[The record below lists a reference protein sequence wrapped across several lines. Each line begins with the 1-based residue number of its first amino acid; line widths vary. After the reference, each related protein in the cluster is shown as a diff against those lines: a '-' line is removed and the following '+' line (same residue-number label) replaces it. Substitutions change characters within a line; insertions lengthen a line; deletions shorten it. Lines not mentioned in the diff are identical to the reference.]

1 LGDYFRC
8 VSSALKKHVRYNTY
22 VHTYL
27 ELDPSNNT
35 GKIIIMMATTTRSR
49 RRREGGDDG
58 KRFATKMALGSTVF
72 ATVLLLVL
80 FVSFSEW
87 RGVTDNNYFD
97 EIEWDDLDEDGS
109 ISEQQQSPRS
119 MMLMHRRRRNIR
131 QHRRLD
137 SNEEDAGLVTNGNY
151 SNFRCDDIFDNT
163 PSINSTQSIPTIRCQ
178 YARTCEN
185 SGLLL
190 PFIFCHNTLF
200 STSTWMMVLFPPL
213 LLGLTLLFR
222 LLGST
227 ADEYFSPSLE
237 MFSVKLGLPPRF
249 AGVTLLALGNGASD
263 VSATMNAIWNDPVD
277 GYKLSLGALTG
288 ASMFI
293 TTVVAGSVILANGGM
308 VCRGAMLRD
317 VVALAVTVVVVALT
331 LEGGE
336 VDSKTESLF
345 ISIYV
350 VYVLIVLFA
359 DVYHRAVMLPRI
371 KHELDM
377 REHARQIEAG
387 RVASLTA
394 GDAWGNLVGGGVR
407 GGGDEDAISIASVG
421 PLGGGRGGGR
431 SSRPVSPAIDDDVRS
446 HASAPP
452 STVACNTPIIK
463 NRALNAVLTA
473 LSNYN
478 DVEHDFDDVDGASHR
493 PRQDGWGV
501 ESTIEGSMP
510 WDRPVVLHGADGVL
524 SRHPHH
530 HVQPGE
536 GSDNQ
541 YSSPYRVMED
551 MDVVERMCVP
561 DGSQGHPALNWVAA
575 WHEFRQE
582 LVLHFQECWG
592 DIIDDDESSWL
603 DKFLMICEYPV
614 TVARKVCVT
623 DVVLSLVSFLD
634 RTQHY

>member
-1 LGDYFRC
+1 
-8 VSSALKKHVRYNTY
+8 
-22 VHTYL
+22 
-27 ELDPSNNT
+27 
-35 GKIIIMMATTTRSR
+35 MMATQSR
-49 RRREGGDDG
+49 RRRVGGEDG
-58 KRFATKMALGSTVF
+58 KRFATRMALGSTVF
-72 ATVLLLVL
+72 AMVLLLVL

-87 RGVTDNNYFD
+87 RVINDNNYD
-97 EIEWDDLDEDGS
+97 IEWDDFDNELNNDFDGL
-109 ISEQQQSPRS
+109 ITEQQQSS
-119 MMLMHRRRRNIR
+119 SMLMHRRRRNRR
-131 QHRRLD
+131 QLRRLD
-137 SNEEDAGLVTNGNY
+137 SNEEDASLVTNGNY
-151 SNFRCDDIFDNT
+151 STFLCDSIFDNT

-200 STSTWMMVLFPPL
+200 STSTWMIVLFPPL

-263 VSATMNAIWNDPVD
+263 VSATMNAIWNDPVN

-371 KHELDM
+371 KHELEM

-394 GDAWGNLVGGGVR
+394 GDAWGNLVGGEGGR
-407 GGGDEDAISIASVG
+407 GGDEDAISIASEG

-446 HASAPP
+446 HSSAPP
-452 STVACNTPIIK
+452 STVACNNNPIIK

-536 GSDNQ
+536 GTDNQ

-561 DGSQGHPALNWVAA
+561 DGSQGHPALNWVVA

-582 LVLHFQECWG
+582 LVLHFQECWS

-614 TVARKVCVT
+614 TVARKVCVEE
-623 DVVLSLVSFLD
+623 DVIHSLVSFLD
-634 RTQHY
+634 RTHHYWRYFYIWS

>member
-1 LGDYFRC
+1 MCGVFAFEETRQ
-8 VSSALKKHVRYNTY
+8 VPTY
-22 VHTYL
+22 VQYYL
-27 ELDPSNNT
+27 ELDPSNT
-35 GKIIIMMATTTRSR
+35 QVKIMMTTRSR

-72 ATVLLLVL
+72 AMVLLLVL

-97 EIEWDDLDEDGS
+97 EIEWDDLDEDGFDGS

-119 MMLMHRRRRNIR
+119 MMPMHRRRRNLR

-137 SNEEDAGLVTNGNY
+137 SNEEDAGGNY

-249 AGVTLLALGNGASD
+249 AGVSLLALGNGASD

-371 KHELDM
+371 KHELEM

-431 SSRPVSPAIDDDVRS
+431 ISRPVSPAIDDDVRS

-478 DVEHDFDDVDGASHR
+478 DVEHDFDNVDGASHR

>member
-1 LGDYFRC
+1 
-8 VSSALKKHVRYNTY
+8 
-22 VHTYL
+22 
-27 ELDPSNNT
+27 
-35 GKIIIMMATTTRSR
+35 MMATTTRSR
-49 RRREGGDDG
+49 RGDDG

-72 ATVLLLVL
+72 AMVLLLVL

-97 EIEWDDLDEDGS
+97 EIEWDDLDEDGLDGS

-119 MMLMHRRRRNIR
+119 MMLMHRRRRNLR

-190 PFIFCHNTLF
+190 PFIFCQNTLF

-371 KHELDM
+371 KHELEM

-431 SSRPVSPAIDDDVRS
+431 SSRTVSTALDDDVRS

>member
-1 LGDYFRC
+1 
-8 VSSALKKHVRYNTY
+8 
-22 VHTYL
+22 
-27 ELDPSNNT
+27 
-35 GKIIIMMATTTRSR
+35 
-49 RRREGGDDG
+49 
-58 KRFATKMALGSTVF
+58 MALGSTVF
-72 ATVLLLVL
+72 AMVLLLVL

-87 RGVTDNNYFD
+87 RVINDNNYD
-97 EIEWDDLDEDGS
+97 IEWDDFDNELNNDFDGL
-109 ISEQQQSPRS
+109 ITEQQQSS
-119 MMLMHRRRRNIR
+119 SMLMHRRRRNRR
-131 QHRRLD
+131 QLRRLD
-137 SNEEDAGLVTNGNY
+137 SNEEDASLVTNGNY
-151 SNFRCDDIFDNT
+151 STFLCDSIFDNT

-200 STSTWMMVLFPPL
+200 STSTWMIVLFPPL

-263 VSATMNAIWNDPVD
+263 VSATMNAIWNDPVN

-371 KHELDM
+371 KHELEV

-394 GDAWGNLVGGGVR
+394 GDAWGNLVGGEGGR
-407 GGGDEDAISIASVG
+407 GGDEDAISIASEG

-446 HASAPP
+446 HSSAPP
-452 STVACNTPIIK
+452 STVACNNNPIIK

-536 GSDNQ
+536 GTDNQ

-561 DGSQGHPALNWVAA
+561 DGSQGHPALNWVVA

-582 LVLHFQECWG
+582 LVLHFQECWS

-614 TVARKVCVT
+614 TVARKVCVEE
-623 DVVLSLVSFLD
+623 DVIHSLVSFLD
-634 RTQHY
+634 RTHHYWRYFYIWS

>member
-1 LGDYFRC
+1 
-8 VSSALKKHVRYNTY
+8 
-22 VHTYL
+22 
-27 ELDPSNNT
+27 
-35 GKIIIMMATTTRSR
+35 MATQSR
-49 RRREGGDDG
+49 RRRVGGEDG
-58 KRFATKMALGSTVF
+58 KRFATRMALGSTVF
-72 ATVLLLVL
+72 AMVLLLVL

-87 RGVTDNNYFD
+87 RVINDNNYD
-97 EIEWDDLDEDGS
+97 IEWDDFDNELNNDFDGL
-109 ISEQQQSPRS
+109 ITEQQQSS
-119 MMLMHRRRRNIR
+119 SMLMHRRRRNRR
-131 QHRRLD
+131 QLRRLD
-137 SNEEDAGLVTNGNY
+137 SNEEDASLVTNGNY
-151 SNFRCDDIFDNT
+151 STFLCDSIFDNT

-200 STSTWMMVLFPPL
+200 STSTWMIVLFPPL

-263 VSATMNAIWNDPVD
+263 VSATMNAIWNDPVN

-371 KHELDM
+371 KHELEV

-394 GDAWGNLVGGGVR
+394 GDAWGNLVGGEGGR
-407 GGGDEDAISIASVG
+407 GGDEDAISIASEG

-446 HASAPP
+446 HSSAPP
-452 STVACNTPIIK
+452 STVACNNNPIIK

-536 GSDNQ
+536 GTDNQ

-561 DGSQGHPALNWVAA
+561 DGSQGHPALNWVVA

-582 LVLHFQECWG
+582 LVLHFQECWS

-614 TVARKVCVT
+614 TVARKVCVEE
-623 DVVLSLVSFLD
+623 DVIHSLVSFLD
-634 RTQHY
+634 RTHHYWRYFYIWS

>member
-1 LGDYFRC
+1 
-8 VSSALKKHVRYNTY
+8 
-22 VHTYL
+22 
-27 ELDPSNNT
+27 
-35 GKIIIMMATTTRSR
+35 MATQSR
-49 RRREGGDDG
+49 RRRVGGEDG
-58 KRFATKMALGSTVF
+58 KRFATRMALGSTVF
-72 ATVLLLVL
+72 AMVLLLVL

-87 RGVTDNNYFD
+87 RVINDNNYD
-97 EIEWDDLDEDGS
+97 IEWDDFDNELNNDFDGL
-109 ISEQQQSPRS
+109 ITEQQQSS
-119 MMLMHRRRRNIR
+119 SMLMHRRRRNRR
-131 QHRRLD
+131 QLRRLD
-137 SNEEDAGLVTNGNY
+137 SNEEDASLVTNGNY
-151 SNFRCDDIFDNT
+151 STFLCDSIFDNT

-200 STSTWMMVLFPPL
+200 STSTWMIVLFPPL

-263 VSATMNAIWNDPVD
+263 VSATMNAIWNDPVN

-371 KHELDM
+371 KHELEV

-394 GDAWGNLVGGGVR
+394 GDAWGNLVGGEGGR
-407 GGGDEDAISIASVG
+407 GGDEDAISIASEG

-446 HASAPP
+446 HSSAPP
-452 STVACNTPIIK
+452 STVACNNNPIIK

-536 GSDNQ
+536 GTDNQ

-561 DGSQGHPALNWVAA
+561 DGSQGHPALNWVVA

-582 LVLHFQECWG
+582 LVLHFQECWS

-614 TVARKVCVT
+614 TVARKVCVEE
-623 DVVLSLVSFLD
+623 DVIHSLVSFLD
-634 RTQHY
+634 RTQHYWRYFYTWS

>member
-1 LGDYFRC
+1 
-8 VSSALKKHVRYNTY
+8 
-22 VHTYL
+22 
-27 ELDPSNNT
+27 
-35 GKIIIMMATTTRSR
+35 MMATQSR
-49 RRREGGDDG
+49 RRRVGGEDG
-58 KRFATKMALGSTVF
+58 KRFATRMALGSTVF
-72 ATVLLLVL
+72 AMVLLLVL

-87 RGVTDNNYFD
+87 RVINDNNYD
-97 EIEWDDLDEDGS
+97 IEWDDFDNELNNDFDGL
-109 ISEQQQSPRS
+109 ITEQQQSS
-119 MMLMHRRRRNIR
+119 SMLMHRRRRNRR
-131 QHRRLD
+131 QLRRLD
-137 SNEEDAGLVTNGNY
+137 SNEEDASLVTNGNY
-151 SNFRCDDIFDNT
+151 STFLCDSIFDNT
-163 PSINSTQSIPTIRCQ
+163 PSINSTQSLPTIRCQ

-200 STSTWMMVLFPPL
+200 STSTWMIVLFPPL

-263 VSATMNAIWNDPVD
+263 VSATMNAIWNDPVN

-371 KHELDM
+371 KHELEM

-394 GDAWGNLVGGGVR
+394 GDAWGNLVGGEGGR
-407 GGGDEDAISIASVG
+407 GGDEDAISIASEG

-446 HASAPP
+446 HSSAPP
-452 STVACNTPIIK
+452 STVACNNNPIIK

-536 GSDNQ
+536 GTDNQ

-561 DGSQGHPALNWVAA
+561 DGSQGHPALNWVVA

-582 LVLHFQECWG
+582 LVLHFQECWS

-614 TVARKVCVT
+614 TVARKVCVEE
-623 DVVLSLVSFLD
+623 DVIHSLVSFLD
-634 RTQHY
+634 RTHHYWRYFYIWS

>member
-1 LGDYFRC
+1 
-8 VSSALKKHVRYNTY
+8 
-22 VHTYL
+22 
-27 ELDPSNNT
+27 
-35 GKIIIMMATTTRSR
+35 MATQSR
-49 RRREGGDDG
+49 RRRVGGEDG
-58 KRFATKMALGSTVF
+58 KRFATRMALGSTVF
-72 ATVLLLVL
+72 AMVLLLVL

-87 RGVTDNNYFD
+87 RVINDNNYD
-97 EIEWDDLDEDGS
+97 IEWDDFDNELNNDFDGL
-109 ISEQQQSPRS
+109 ITEQQQSS
-119 MMLMHRRRRNIR
+119 SMLMHRRRRNRR
-131 QHRRLD
+131 QLRRLD
-137 SNEEDAGLVTNGNY
+137 SNEEDASLVTNGNY
-151 SNFRCDDIFDNT
+151 STFLCDSIFDNT

-200 STSTWMMVLFPPL
+200 STSTWMIVLFPPL

-263 VSATMNAIWNDPVD
+263 VSATMNAIWNDPVN

-371 KHELDM
+371 KHELEM

-394 GDAWGNLVGGGVR
+394 GDAWGNLVGGEGGR
-407 GGGDEDAISIASVG
+407 GGDEDAISIASEG

-446 HASAPP
+446 HSSAPP
-452 STVACNTPIIK
+452 STVACNNNPIIK

-536 GSDNQ
+536 GTDNQ

-561 DGSQGHPALNWVAA
+561 DGSQGHPALNWVVA

-582 LVLHFQECWG
+582 LVLHFQECWS

-614 TVARKVCVT
+614 TVARKVCVEE
-623 DVVLSLVSFLD
+623 DVIHSLVSFLD
-634 RTQHY
+634 RTHHYWRYFYIWS

>member
-1 LGDYFRC
+1 
-8 VSSALKKHVRYNTY
+8 
-22 VHTYL
+22 
-27 ELDPSNNT
+27 
-35 GKIIIMMATTTRSR
+35 MMATQSR
-49 RRREGGDDG
+49 RRRVGGEDG
-58 KRFATKMALGSTVF
+58 KRFATRMALGSTVF
-72 ATVLLLVL
+72 AMVLLLVL

-87 RGVTDNNYFD
+87 RVINDNNYD
-97 EIEWDDLDEDGS
+97 IEWDDFDNELNNDFDGL
-109 ISEQQQSPRS
+109 ITEQQQSS
-119 MMLMHRRRRNIR
+119 SMLMHRRRRNRR
-131 QHRRLD
+131 QLRRLD
-137 SNEEDAGLVTNGNY
+137 SNEEDASLVTNGNY
-151 SNFRCDDIFDNT
+151 STFLCDSIFDNT

-263 VSATMNAIWNDPVD
+263 VSATMNAIWNDPVN

-371 KHELDM
+371 KHELEV

-394 GDAWGNLVGGGVR
+394 GDAWGNLVGGEGGR
-407 GGGDEDAISIASVG
+407 GGDEDAISIASEG

-446 HASAPP
+446 HSSAPP
-452 STVACNTPIIK
+452 STVACNNNPIIK

-478 DVEHDFDDVDGASHR
+478 DAEHDFDDVDGASHR

-536 GSDNQ
+536 GTDNQ

-561 DGSQGHPALNWVAA
+561 DGSQGHPALNWVVA

-582 LVLHFQECWG
+582 LVIHFQECWS

-614 TVARKVCVT
+614 TVARKVCVEE
-623 DVVLSLVSFLD
+623 DVIHSLVSFFD
-634 RTQHY
+634 RTHHYWRYFYIWS